1 MAEEKFP
8 ERYQRLLLGYMK
20 TGLRDYHLLNDYF
33 ETGGNFEGLEKL
45 AKKRIEENEC
55 DIRKIKEKIEEK
67 LQK

>member
-1 MAEEKFP
+1 MFFYNFTAKEKFS

-45 AKKRIEENEC
+45 AKKGLKKMNAT
-55 DIRKIKEKIEEK
+55 
-67 LQK
+67 